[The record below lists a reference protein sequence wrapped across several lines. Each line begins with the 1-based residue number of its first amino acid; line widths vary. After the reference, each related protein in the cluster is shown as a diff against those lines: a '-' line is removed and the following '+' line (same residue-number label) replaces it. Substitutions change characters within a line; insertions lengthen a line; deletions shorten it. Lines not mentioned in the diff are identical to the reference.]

1 MCLGYHSEVTEDL
14 VRNVLGTADRSFLFR
29 FGEALQASDVKAA
42 MAMIDE
48 LMRGGREPVVFS
60 KDVSQHLRALLMAQ
74 SCGEELAGLLEL
86 TQEDAEEYR
95 RQAQGFT
102 DERLLRMLELFMAVE
117 TEMRWASSPRIA
129 PGGGHHESLPQNQG
143 HGRRCPERAHCGEL
157 EQQLSTL
164 TEQLKNGSFTPAK
177 PAARSAA
184 PKTIPRA
191 AYGKAGSTR
200 AADAN
205 GQDTGEAWKAMMDA
219 LKRSD
224 PATYSFL
231 TQGPLCGMRRECIP
245 LVCQAWAGLLCGCAE
260 FPGQAGQHYRRA
272 GAGAGHGSNFQ
283 ASPEPTDAS
292 PDAMAAENTLLAEL
306 KESFGGENVTVQEKE
321 K

>member
-1 MCLGYHSEVTEDL
+1 MRDALSILDMCLGYHSEVTEDL

-29 FGEALQASDVKAA
+29 FGEALRASDVKAA

-129 PGGGHHESLPQNQG
+129 LEAATMKACLKTKDTDAAALN
-143 HGRRCPERAHCGEL
+143 ERIAEL

-184 PKTIPRA
+184 PKTSPAPHTEKPA
-191 AYGKAGSTR
+191 APAPLTPTGKTP
-200 AADAN
+200 
-205 GQDTGEAWKAMMDA
+205 GEAWKAMMDA

-224 PATYSFL
+224 PATY
-231 TQGPLCGMRRECIP
+231 
-245 LVCQAWAGLLCGCAE
+245 
-260 FPGQAGQHYRRA
+260 
-272 GAGAGHGSNFQ
+272 
-283 ASPEPTDAS
+283 
-292 PDAMAAENTLLAEL
+292 
-306 KESFGGENVTVQEKE
+306 
-321 K
+321 

>member
-1 MCLGYHSEVTEDL
+1 
-14 VRNVLGTADRSFLFR
+14 
-29 FGEALQASDVKAA
+29 
-42 MAMIDE
+42 
-48 LMRGGREPVVFS
+48 
-60 KDVSQHLRALLMAQ
+60 MAQ

-129 PGGGHHESLPQNQG
+129 LEAATMKACLKTKDTDAAALN
-143 HGRRCPERAHCGEL
+143 ERIAEL

-177 PAARSAA
+177 PAARERCAQD
-184 PKTIPRA
+184 IPRA

-205 GQDTGEAWKAMMDA
+205 GQDTRRSLESHDGRAEAQ
-219 LKRSD
+219 RSR
-224 PATYSFL
+224 L
-231 TQGPLCGMRRECIP
+231 
-245 LVCQAWAGLLCGCAE
+245 
-260 FPGQAGQHYRRA
+260 H
-272 GAGAGHGSNFQ
+272 
-283 ASPEPTDAS
+283 
-292 PDAMAAENTLLAEL
+292 
-306 KESFGGENVTVQEKE
+306 TVS
-321 K
+321 